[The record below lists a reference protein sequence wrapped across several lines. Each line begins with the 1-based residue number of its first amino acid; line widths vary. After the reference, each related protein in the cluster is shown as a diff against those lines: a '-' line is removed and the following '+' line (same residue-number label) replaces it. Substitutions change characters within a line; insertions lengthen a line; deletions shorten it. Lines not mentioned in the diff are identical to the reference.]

1 MLSTG
6 KDLRAERR
14 AQLEQ
19 RKCYRHSIRECVICH
34 QPVEWWISKKLKFF
48 LLTTAN
54 LQLHSECCTGWF
66 RNRPPGAPMP
76 RLRRMRGVKQTTGG
90 KQ

>member
-1 MLSTG
+1 MNQPLTTG
-6 KDLRAERR
+6 RELRQER
-14 AQLEQ
+14 LEQ
-19 RKCYRHSIRECVICH
+19 LKDWGCFRNSVRECVVCH
-34 QPVEWWISKKLKFF
+34 QAVEWWISRKMKFF

-76 RLRRMRGVKQTTGG
+76 RLRRMRGVKA
-90 KQ
+90 